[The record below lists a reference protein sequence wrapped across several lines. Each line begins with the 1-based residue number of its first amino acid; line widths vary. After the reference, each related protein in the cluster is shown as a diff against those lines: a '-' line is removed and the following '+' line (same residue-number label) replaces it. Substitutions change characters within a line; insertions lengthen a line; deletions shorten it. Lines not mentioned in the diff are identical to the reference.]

1 MVSNINTSTYE
12 LAKYLTKLLSP
23 LSRSQYTVYSKN
35 HFIKLI
41 KHEQIPNGYQM
52 ISFDVKLLFTS
63 IPLYKINEIILQSIC
78 NCNEI
83 TTKIHQKV
91 MKELLLLCVKEVHFA
106 YSNGI
111 YEQNDGVDMGPPL
124 GPVLAGILMVE
135 LETSIIPTLHKSLL
149 KSERYV
155 DDTFCYVK
163 IGTLNDIL
171 CELNGF
177 HQNIQFTYEL
187 EKNNQLAFLD
197 VLLIRNN
204 TTIKTTVYRKSTNS
218 DIYLNWK
225 SFSPCSWKRGT
236 SKTITRRA
244 YLVCSTP
251 DYLQEELDHM
261 AYLLEKF
268 NNYPKWVNK

>member
-52 ISFDVKLLFTS
+52 ISFDVKSLFTS
-63 IPLYKINEIILQSIC
+63 ISLDKTNEIILQSIC

-83 TTKIHQKV
+83 TTKIHKKV
-91 MKELLLLCVKEVHFA
+91 MKELLLLCAKEVHFA

-111 YEQNDGVDMGPPL
+111 HEQNDGVDMRPPL

-135 LETSIIPTLHKSLL
+135 LETSIIPTLHRSLL

-155 DDTFCYVK
+155 DDTFFYVK
-163 IGTLNDIL
+163 IGTLNIL
-171 CELNGF
+171 CELNSF
-177 HQNIQFTYEL
+177 HQNIQFTYES
-187 EKNNQLAFLD
+187 ENNNQLAFLD

-204 TTIKTTVYRKSTNS
+204 TTIKTTVYRKSTNI

-236 SKTITRRA
+236 LKTITRRA

-261 AYLLEKF
+261 AYVFEKF